1 MKRRGFLGT
10 ILGFLGLS
18 TAALACPR
26 CEKGTPVP
34 HPGKPA
40 KGPFSIEIISP
51 PEESGRELPLF
62 DTYKTAENFAQ
73 ARMHL
78 LRSNTQIARAADV
91 PKHVHEAGNI
101 KIWSAENKVV
111 YECSWGETWTMAQSY
126 VDCHGRNA

>member
-1 MKRRGFLGT
+1 MKRRGFFGT

-18 TAALACPR
+18 TAALARPGY
-26 CEKGTPVP
+26 EKNTPVS

-62 DTYKTAENFAQ
+62 DTYKAAENFAQ

-78 LRSNTQIARAADV
+78 LRSNTQIDHLDA
-91 PKHVHEAGNI
+91 PKHVHEAGHI

-111 YECSWGETWTMAQSY
+111 YECSWGETWTMAYSY